1 MDGSRHTGMDG
12 SEMDQQGD
20 VVVEI
25 EEHDDGWLVS
35 GPDGVFAVLKDAYGV
50 MTGVCTCGAERCPH
64 EDAVLAL
71 HSTPTQSPLHPS
83 TPTPPAARSLA
94 ALAIEGQPDLPPWLT
109 GLHPHQWD
117 AVEEVVEHYAAGA
130 KVVFVDAPTGC
141 LSGETMVGI
150 NRNGKGLQIKLADL
164 VHRFNGGEI
173 TKGKGAKVTWDLTR
187 PTKVQQHREGVVRLA
202 TITRAINSGIQQT
215 YTLTT
220 QTSFIRATANHP
232 FWTPE
237 GWVELSSL
245 KVGDRVAVNVGRSN
259 RERKAKPQYRV
270 VNNLRHHPYAGRRG
284 VDPSKG
290 GYSVPLHRLVVEA
303 VENNLT
309 LEQLKDRCK
318 TGEVDG
324 ITFLD
329 PKVWEVHHKDMDH
342 LNNDPSNL
350 EKLSPSDHKRHHAA
364 EFQNHVM
371 LQVDWDEIVSVE
383 PYGMEPTFDL
393 TIEGEPEF
401 VANRFVVHNSGKTLI
416 GEATRRVL
424 SRSGHASKALY
435 VCSDRALQDQFLADY
450 DYAKVLKGRANYPTQ
465 DGGSQVDC
473 SDCTKNA
480 GESDCMWCH
489 NPGQC
494 PYLVAKM
501 GAIKSPLSVLNT
513 AYLLAEA
520 NSAGVF
526 SERAFSIL
534 DECDV
539 LEQVLMGYVE
549 FRVGEKVLKK
559 LKLQAPKKGSH
570 YPTIINWIGQELK
583 PKVLQVIG
591 ELSGTRTLW
600 GADVSRQRE
609 INGLKRLAG
618 SIETILTLGAEGDN
632 WVRDNDAGPLVLKP
646 IKVDLYGNEVL
657 WSHADKWLCMSAT
670 IISPDQMADSLG
682 IEDGTWETVSVPMT
696 FPVENRPIYQI
707 PVASMTY
714 KEKETAEPLMAQGVR
729 DVVNMHPGDRVLVHA
744 VSYHLAATI
753 TKFLKDNVNRPVVTY
768 TNAGEK
774 EAALRR
780 YREMPGA
787 IMVASS
793 MDRGVDLKDDDC
805 RVVIIAK
812 IPYPSLKDPQVSK
825 RMHMPGGEEWYA
837 VQTVRSI
844 VQMTGRG
851 VRSKEDWAKTYMLDA
866 QFGINVFKRNK
877 MLFPKWWRDAVRF
890 VPYHHLQE
898 GRVI

>member
-1 MDGSRHTGMDG
+1 VNHTGDG
-12 SEMDQQGD
+12 KQEDVQQVGIKDTGNGSSQSE
-20 VVVEI
+20 VE
-25 EEHDDGWLVS
+25 ELADGWMVS
-35 GPDGVFAVLKDAYGV
+35 GPDGVFAVLKNDLDGTL
-50 MTGVCTCGAERCPH
+50 TGECTCGVELCSH
-64 EDAVLAL
+64 WVAVMDRYM
-71 HSTPTQSPLHPS
+71 TFVGQSPLHPS
-83 TPTPPAARSLA
+83 TPTPPTTRTLSS
-94 ALAIEGQPDLPPWLT
+94 LAIEGQPDLPSWLT

-117 AVEEVVEHYAAGA
+117 AVEEVIEHYAAGA
-130 KVVFVDAPTGC
+130 KVVFVDAPTG
-141 LSGETMVGI
+141 
-150 NRNGKGLQIKLADL
+150 
-164 VHRFNGGEI
+164 
-173 TKGKGAKVTWDLTR
+173 
-187 PTKVQQHREGVVRLA
+187 
-202 TITRAINSGIQQT
+202 
-215 YTLTT
+215 
-220 QTSFIRATANHP
+220 
-232 FWTPE
+232 
-237 GWVELSSL
+237 
-245 KVGDRVAVNVGRSN
+245 
-259 RERKAKPQYRV
+259 
-270 VNNLRHHPYAGRRG
+270 
-284 VDPSKG
+284 
-290 GYSVPLHRLVVEA
+290 
-303 VENNLT
+303 
-309 LEQLKDRCK
+309 
-318 TGEVDG
+318 
-324 ITFLD
+324 
-329 PKVWEVHHKDMDH
+329 
-342 LNNDPSNL
+342 
-350 EKLSPSDHKRHHAA
+350 
-364 EFQNHVM
+364 
-371 LQVDWDEIVSVE
+371 
-383 PYGMEPTFDL
+383 
-393 TIEGEPEF
+393 
-401 VANRFVVHNSGKTLI
+401 SGKTLI
-416 GEATRRVL
+416 GEAVRRVL
-424 SRSGHASKALY
+424 SQSGHASKALY

-465 DGGSQVDC
+465 DGGGQVDC

-480 GESDCMWCH
+480 GDADCMWCH

-494 PYLVAKM
+494 PYLVAKTQ
-501 GAIKSPLSVLNT
+501 AIKSPLSVLNT

-526 SERAFSIL
+526 SERAFRIL

-549 FRVGEKVLKK
+549 FRVGEKTLKK
-559 LKLQAPKKGSH
+559 LRLSAPKKGSH
-570 YPTIINWIGQELK
+570 YPTIITWIRDELR
-583 PKVLQVIG
+583 PKVMVLIG
-591 ELSGTRTLW
+591 ELTGTRTLW
-600 GADVSRQRE
+600 GADVNKQRE

-618 SIETILTLGAEGDN
+618 SIETILKLGAEGDN

-646 IKVDLYGNEVL
+646 IKVDLYGDEVL

-682 IEDGTWETVSVPMT
+682 IEDGTWETVTVPMT

-714 KEKETAEPLMAQGVR
+714 KEKETAEPLMAQGVL

-753 TKFLKDNVNRPVVTY
+753 TKFLKANVNRPVVTY

-780 YREMPGA
+780 YRSTPGA

-866 QFGINVFKRNK
+866 QFGMNVYKRNQK
-877 MLFPKWWRDAVRF
+877 LFPKWWRDAVRF

-898 GRVI
+898 GRVV

>member
-1 MDGSRHTGMDG
+1 
-12 SEMDQQGD
+12 
-20 VVVEI
+20 VVDI
-25 EEHDDGWLVS
+25 EELPDGWMVS
-35 GPDGVFAVLKDAYGV
+35 GPDGVFAVLKDADGAL
-50 MTGVCTCGAERCPH
+50 TGECTCGVDVCEH
-64 EDAVLAL
+64 WQAVMDQPVA
-71 HSTPTQSPLHPS
+71 PTLRLLPPQSPLHPS
-83 TPTPPAARSLA
+83 TPTPPTTRTLA
-94 ALAIEGQPDLPPWLT
+94 SLAIEGQPDLPPWLT

-130 KVVFVDAPTGC
+130 KVVFVDAPTG
-141 LSGETMVGI
+141 
-150 NRNGKGLQIKLADL
+150 
-164 VHRFNGGEI
+164 
-173 TKGKGAKVTWDLTR
+173 
-187 PTKVQQHREGVVRLA
+187 
-202 TITRAINSGIQQT
+202 
-215 YTLTT
+215 
-220 QTSFIRATANHP
+220 
-232 FWTPE
+232 
-237 GWVELSSL
+237 
-245 KVGDRVAVNVGRSN
+245 
-259 RERKAKPQYRV
+259 
-270 VNNLRHHPYAGRRG
+270 
-284 VDPSKG
+284 
-290 GYSVPLHRLVVEA
+290 
-303 VENNLT
+303 
-309 LEQLKDRCK
+309 
-318 TGEVDG
+318 
-324 ITFLD
+324 
-329 PKVWEVHHKDMDH
+329 
-342 LNNDPSNL
+342 
-350 EKLSPSDHKRHHAA
+350 
-364 EFQNHVM
+364 
-371 LQVDWDEIVSVE
+371 
-383 PYGMEPTFDL
+383 
-393 TIEGEPEF
+393 
-401 VANRFVVHNSGKTLI
+401 SGKTLI
-416 GEATRRVL
+416 GEAVRRVL

-465 DGGSQVDC
+465 DGGGQVDC

-480 GESDCMWCH
+480 GDADCMWCH

-494 PYLVAKM
+494 PYLVAKTQ
-501 GAIKSPLSVLNT
+501 AIKSPLSVLNT

-549 FRVGEKVLKK
+549 FRVGEKKLKK
-559 LKLQAPKKGSH
+559 LRLSAPKKGSH
-570 YPTIINWIGQELK
+570 YPTIITWIRDELR
-583 PKVLQVIG
+583 PKVMVLIG
-591 ELSGTRTLW
+591 ELTGTRTLW
-600 GADVSRQRE
+600 GADVNKQRE

-618 SIETILTLGAEGDN
+618 SIETILKLGAEGDN

-646 IKVDLYGNEVL
+646 IKVDLYGDEVL
-657 WSHADKWLCMSAT
+657 WSHADKWLLMSAT

-682 IEDGTWETVSVPMT
+682 IEDGTWETVQVPMT

-714 KEKETAEPLMAQGVR
+714 KEKETAEPLMAQGVL

-753 TKFLKDNVNRPVVTY
+753 TRHLRDHLNRPVVTY

-780 YREMPGA
+780 YRSTPGA

-851 VRSKEDWAKTYMLDA
+851 VRSKEDWAKTYMLDS

>member
-1 MDGSRHTGMDG
+1 MAADM
-12 SEMDQQGD
+12 
-20 VVVEI
+20 VEI

-35 GPDGVFAVLKDAYGV
+35 GPDGVFAVLKDANGV
-50 MTGVCTCGAERCPH
+50 LTGECTCGMELCAH
-64 EDAVLAL
+64 ENAVLAL
-71 HSTPTQSPLHPS
+71 HSTPAPAQSPLHPS
-83 TPTPPAARSLA
+83 TPTPPTSRTLA
-94 ALAIEGQPDLPPWLT
+94 SLAIEGQPDLPPWLT

-130 KVVFVDAPTGC
+130 KVVFVDAPTG
-141 LSGETMVGI
+141 
-150 NRNGKGLQIKLADL
+150 
-164 VHRFNGGEI
+164 
-173 TKGKGAKVTWDLTR
+173 
-187 PTKVQQHREGVVRLA
+187 
-202 TITRAINSGIQQT
+202 
-215 YTLTT
+215 
-220 QTSFIRATANHP
+220 
-232 FWTPE
+232 
-237 GWVELSSL
+237 
-245 KVGDRVAVNVGRSN
+245 
-259 RERKAKPQYRV
+259 
-270 VNNLRHHPYAGRRG
+270 
-284 VDPSKG
+284 
-290 GYSVPLHRLVVEA
+290 
-303 VENNLT
+303 
-309 LEQLKDRCK
+309 
-318 TGEVDG
+318 
-324 ITFLD
+324 
-329 PKVWEVHHKDMDH
+329 
-342 LNNDPSNL
+342 
-350 EKLSPSDHKRHHAA
+350 
-364 EFQNHVM
+364 
-371 LQVDWDEIVSVE
+371 
-383 PYGMEPTFDL
+383 
-393 TIEGEPEF
+393 
-401 VANRFVVHNSGKTLI
+401 SGKTLI
-416 GEATRRVL
+416 GEAVRRVL
-424 SRSGHASKALY
+424 SRSGHATKALY

-480 GESDCMWCH
+480 GDADCMWCH

-494 PYLVAKM
+494 PYLVAKV

-526 SERAFSIL
+526 SDRAFSIL

-570 YPTIINWIGQELK
+570 YPTIITWIRDELR
-583 PKVLQVIG
+583 PKVMVLIG

-600 GADVSRQRE
+600 GADVAKQRE

-618 SIETILTLGAEGDN
+618 SIETILKLGAEGDN

-646 IKVDLYGNEVL
+646 IKVDLYGDEVL

-682 IEDGTWETVSVPMT
+682 IEDGTWETVQVPMT

-714 KEKETAEPLMAQGVR
+714 KEKETAEPLMAQGVL

-753 TKFLKDNVNRPVVTY
+753 TRFLKDNVNRPVVTY

-780 YREMPGA
+780 YRSTPGA

-851 VRSKEDWAKTYMLDA
+851 VRSKEDWAKTYMLDS

-898 GRVI
+898 GRVM

>member
-1 MDGSRHTGMDG
+1 MAVD
-12 SEMDQQGD
+12 
-20 VVVEI
+20 VEI
-25 EEHDDGWLVS
+25 EEHDDGFMVS
-35 GPDGVFAVLKDAYGV
+35 GPDGVFAVLKNDLDGTL
-50 MTGVCTCGAERCPH
+50 TGECTCGVELCSH
-64 EDAVLAL
+64 WVAVMDRYM
-71 HSTPTQSPLHPS
+71 TFVGQSPLHPS
-83 TPTPPAARSLA
+83 TPTPPTTRTLSS
-94 ALAIEGQPDLPPWLT
+94 LAIEGQPDLPSWLT
-109 GLHPHQWD
+109 GLHEHQWD

-130 KVVFVDAPTGC
+130 KVVFVDAPTG
-141 LSGETMVGI
+141 
-150 NRNGKGLQIKLADL
+150 
-164 VHRFNGGEI
+164 
-173 TKGKGAKVTWDLTR
+173 
-187 PTKVQQHREGVVRLA
+187 
-202 TITRAINSGIQQT
+202 
-215 YTLTT
+215 
-220 QTSFIRATANHP
+220 
-232 FWTPE
+232 
-237 GWVELSSL
+237 
-245 KVGDRVAVNVGRSN
+245 
-259 RERKAKPQYRV
+259 
-270 VNNLRHHPYAGRRG
+270 
-284 VDPSKG
+284 
-290 GYSVPLHRLVVEA
+290 
-303 VENNLT
+303 
-309 LEQLKDRCK
+309 
-318 TGEVDG
+318 
-324 ITFLD
+324 
-329 PKVWEVHHKDMDH
+329 
-342 LNNDPSNL
+342 
-350 EKLSPSDHKRHHAA
+350 
-364 EFQNHVM
+364 
-371 LQVDWDEIVSVE
+371 
-383 PYGMEPTFDL
+383 
-393 TIEGEPEF
+393 
-401 VANRFVVHNSGKTLI
+401 SGKTLI
-416 GEATRRVL
+416 GEAVRRVL
-424 SRSGHASKALY
+424 SQSGHASKALY

-465 DGGSQVDC
+465 DGGGQVDC
-473 SDCTKNA
+473 GDCTKNA
-480 GESDCMWCH
+480 GDADCMWCH

-494 PYLVAKM
+494 PYLVAKTQ
-501 GAIKSPLSVLNT
+501 AIKSPLSVLNT

-559 LKLQAPKKGSH
+559 LRLSAPKKGSH
-570 YPTIINWIGQELK
+570 YPTIIAWIRDELR
-583 PKVLQVIG
+583 PKVMVLIG
-591 ELSGTRTLW
+591 ELTGTRTLW
-600 GADVSRQRE
+600 GADVNKQRE

-618 SIETILTLGAEGDN
+618 SIETILKLGAEGDN

-646 IKVDLYGNEVL
+646 IKVDLYGDEVL

-682 IEDGTWETVSVPMT
+682 IEDGTWETVTVPMT

-714 KEKETAEPLMAQGVR
+714 KEKDTAEPLMAQGVL

-753 TKFLKDNVNRPVVTY
+753 TKFLKQHVNRPVVTY

-774 EAALRR
+774 EAALRK
-780 YREMPGA
+780 YRSMPGA

-851 VRSKEDWAKTYMLDA
+851 VRSKEDWAKTYMLDS

>member
-1 MDGSRHTGMDG
+1 
-12 SEMDQQGD
+12 
-20 VVVEI
+20 VVDI
-25 EEHDDGWLVS
+25 EELPDGWMVS
-35 GPDGVFAVLKDAYGV
+35 GPDGVFAVLKDADGAL
-50 MTGVCTCGAERCPH
+50 TGECTCGVDVCEH
-64 EDAVLAL
+64 WQAVMDQPVA
-71 HSTPTQSPLHPS
+71 PTLRLLPPQSPLHPS
-83 TPTPPAARSLA
+83 TPTPPTTRTLA
-94 ALAIEGQPDLPPWLT
+94 SLAIEGQPDLPPWLT

-130 KVVFVDAPTGC
+130 KVVFVDAPTG
-141 LSGETMVGI
+141 
-150 NRNGKGLQIKLADL
+150 
-164 VHRFNGGEI
+164 
-173 TKGKGAKVTWDLTR
+173 
-187 PTKVQQHREGVVRLA
+187 
-202 TITRAINSGIQQT
+202 
-215 YTLTT
+215 
-220 QTSFIRATANHP
+220 
-232 FWTPE
+232 
-237 GWVELSSL
+237 
-245 KVGDRVAVNVGRSN
+245 
-259 RERKAKPQYRV
+259 
-270 VNNLRHHPYAGRRG
+270 
-284 VDPSKG
+284 
-290 GYSVPLHRLVVEA
+290 
-303 VENNLT
+303 
-309 LEQLKDRCK
+309 
-318 TGEVDG
+318 
-324 ITFLD
+324 
-329 PKVWEVHHKDMDH
+329 
-342 LNNDPSNL
+342 
-350 EKLSPSDHKRHHAA
+350 
-364 EFQNHVM
+364 
-371 LQVDWDEIVSVE
+371 
-383 PYGMEPTFDL
+383 
-393 TIEGEPEF
+393 
-401 VANRFVVHNSGKTLI
+401 SGKTLI
-416 GEATRRVL
+416 GEAVRRVL

-465 DGGSQVDC
+465 DGGGQVDC

-480 GESDCMWCH
+480 GDADCMWCH

-494 PYLVAKM
+494 PYLVAKTQ
-501 GAIKSPLSVLNT
+501 AIKSPLSVLNT

-549 FRVGEKVLKK
+549 FRVGEKTLKK
-559 LKLQAPKKGSH
+559 LRLSAPKKGSH
-570 YPTIINWIGQELK
+570 YPTIITWIRDELR
-583 PKVLQVIG
+583 PKVMVLIG
-591 ELSGTRTLW
+591 ELTGTRTLW
-600 GADVSRQRE
+600 GADVNKQRE

-618 SIETILTLGAEGDN
+618 SIETILKLGAEGDN

-646 IKVDLYGNEVL
+646 IKVDLYGDEVL
-657 WSHADKWLCMSAT
+657 WSHADKWLLMSAT

-682 IEDGTWETVSVPMT
+682 IEDGTWETVQVPMT

-714 KEKETAEPLMAQGVR
+714 KEKETAEPLMTQGVL

-753 TKFLKDNVNRPVVTY
+753 TRHLRDHLNRPVVTY

-774 EAALRR
+774 EAALRK
-780 YREMPGA
+780 YRATPGA
-787 IMVASS
+787 VMVASS

-851 VRSKEDWAKTYMLDA
+851 VRSKEDWAKTYMLDS

>member
-1 MDGSRHTGMDG
+1 MAVD
-12 SEMDQQGD
+12 
-20 VVVEI
+20 VEI
-25 EEHDDGWLVS
+25 EEHDDGWMVS
-35 GPDGVFAVLKDAYGV
+35 GPDGVFAVPKDADGAL
-50 MTGVCTCGAERCPH
+50 TGECTCGVDACEHWKSVLNAWVCGAEM
-64 EDAVLAL
+64 EDLPVK
-71 HSTPTQSPLHPS
+71 QSPLHPS
-83 TPTPPAARSLA
+83 VPTLPSTRSLA

-109 GLHPHQWD
+109 GLHEHQWD

-130 KVVFVDAPTGC
+130 KVVFVDAPTG
-141 LSGETMVGI
+141 
-150 NRNGKGLQIKLADL
+150 
-164 VHRFNGGEI
+164 
-173 TKGKGAKVTWDLTR
+173 
-187 PTKVQQHREGVVRLA
+187 
-202 TITRAINSGIQQT
+202 
-215 YTLTT
+215 
-220 QTSFIRATANHP
+220 
-232 FWTPE
+232 
-237 GWVELSSL
+237 
-245 KVGDRVAVNVGRSN
+245 
-259 RERKAKPQYRV
+259 
-270 VNNLRHHPYAGRRG
+270 
-284 VDPSKG
+284 
-290 GYSVPLHRLVVEA
+290 
-303 VENNLT
+303 
-309 LEQLKDRCK
+309 
-318 TGEVDG
+318 
-324 ITFLD
+324 
-329 PKVWEVHHKDMDH
+329 
-342 LNNDPSNL
+342 
-350 EKLSPSDHKRHHAA
+350 
-364 EFQNHVM
+364 
-371 LQVDWDEIVSVE
+371 
-383 PYGMEPTFDL
+383 
-393 TIEGEPEF
+393 
-401 VANRFVVHNSGKTLI
+401 SGKTLI
-416 GEATRRVL
+416 GEAVRRVL

-501 GAIKSPLSVLNT
+501 SAIKSPLSVLNT

-526 SERAFSIL
+526 SDRAFSIL

-618 SIETILTLGAEGDN
+618 SIETILALGAEGDN

-646 IKVDLYGNEVL
+646 IKVDLYGDEVL

-714 KEKETAEPLMAQGVR
+714 KEKETAEPLMAQGVL

-753 TKFLKDNVNRPVVTY
+753 TRFLKDNVNRPVVTY

-774 EAALRR
+774 EAALKK
-780 YREMPGA
+780 YRSMPGA

-898 GRVI
+898 GRVM